1 VGALCTN
8 QDNKIHDDSVAAAG
22 ADYALI
28 TTLAVR
34 QVFGALQL
42 ANTPGNPYVFLK
54 EISSD
59 GNIQTVSIRN
69 RRWYYLSDDC
79 VGRCH
84 LPCYTNLLILG
95 T

>member
-1 VGALCTN
+1 VGALCTTL
-8 QDNKIHDDSVAAAG
+8 DNKIHDDSVAAAG
-22 ADYALI
+22 DDYAII

-59 GNIQTVSIRN
+59 GNIQTVCIKSPQDQ
-69 RRWYYLSDDC
+69 LA
-79 VGRCH
+79 
-84 LPCYTNLLILG
+84 LLI
-95 T
+95 TV